1 MRFHYPIHRY
11 LDRIRL
17 GMKDQN
23 RIRFLRA
30 SLLWTV
36 LSFLVALAAVT
47 EFRKHYQIGLD
58 LTPIRCMPERLY
70 WVKLGAPKSVQRGD
84 IIAFIAPKGLMLEP
98 FNGKMIAK
106 QVAGLP
112 GDTVR
117 VTNDRAYVNGK
128 YIGDLVLNQKLGR
141 GPGAFDREE
150 VVPPGKLFV
159 IGTLPRS
166 YDGRYWGFLD
176 QRSLVGSVTPL
187 I

>member
-1 MRFHYPIHRY
+1 M
-11 LDRIRL
+11 
-17 GMKDQN
+17 
-23 RIRFLRA
+23 RFLRA
-30 SLLWTV
+30 SLLWTA
-36 LSFLVALAAVT
+36 LSFLVAIAAVT

-58 LTPIRCMPERLY
+58 IAPTRCMPERLY
-70 WVKLGAPKSVQRGD
+70 WIKLGAPKAVQRGD
-84 IIAFIAPKGLMLEP
+84 VIAFIAPKGLMVEP
-98 FNGKMIAK
+98 FEGKMIAK

-117 VTNDRAYVNGK
+117 VANDRAYVNGK

-141 GPGAFDREE
+141 GPGDFDRVE

-176 QRSLVGSVTPL
+176 QRDLAGSVTPL